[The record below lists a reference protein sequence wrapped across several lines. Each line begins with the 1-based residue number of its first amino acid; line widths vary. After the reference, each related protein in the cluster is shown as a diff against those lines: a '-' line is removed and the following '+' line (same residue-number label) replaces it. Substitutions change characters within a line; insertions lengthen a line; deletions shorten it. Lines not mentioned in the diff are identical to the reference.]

1 MVYME
6 TCCTSGIVISN
17 SFRLI
22 FQISFFLFIFN
33 LLAMTKHQTTE
44 RKKKSHHAL
53 WQLGASIK
61 YVTSK
66 LSLSLSFQLQMET
79 YVERGW
85 IHVGRM
91 QCAIIQT
98 QMQFATANLAFRE
111 ISEAE
116 SVKVLSDYLPWF
128 CKHSEKWFTVLSE
141 GGLWIKTFNLKVK
154 VFYFCNTSGTQ
165 QNCNL

>member
-1 MVYME
+1 M
-6 TCCTSGIVISN
+6 
-17 SFRLI
+17 
-22 FQISFFLFIFN
+22 SFFLYTFY
-33 LLAMTKHQTTE
+33 LLAMTKHQKT
-44 RKKKSHHAL
+44 KKNSHHAL

-66 LSLSLSFQLQMET
+66 LSLSFQLQMET

-128 CKHSEKWFTVLSE
+128 C
-141 GGLWIKTFNLKVK
+141 
-154 VFYFCNTSGTQ
+154 
-165 QNCNL
+165 